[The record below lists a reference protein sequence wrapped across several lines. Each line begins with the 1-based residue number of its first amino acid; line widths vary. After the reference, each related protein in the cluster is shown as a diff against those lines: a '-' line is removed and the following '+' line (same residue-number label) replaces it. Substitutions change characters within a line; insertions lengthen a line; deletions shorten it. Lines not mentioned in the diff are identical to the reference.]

1 MSKNVLL
8 EREPRR
14 NKFDRF
20 MKDNP
25 YFQRFKVDVSDFD
38 VGRLPETMA
47 ELAKSKNPS
56 LDVKKEAAEIN
67 QLQIVGVC
75 KHMCG
80 GALDISLRALLKTK
94 MSGCILASCCH
105 HLCSYDTYL
114 NTKFFESQGL
124 TPDEIQILFRISAWG
139 TKLAQIK
146 D

>member
-1 MSKNVLL
+1 
-8 EREPRR
+8 
-14 NKFDRF
+14 
-20 MKDNP
+20 
-25 YFQRFKVDVSDFD
+25 
-38 VGRLPETMA
+38 
-47 ELAKSKNPS
+47 
-56 LDVKKEAAEIN
+56 
-67 QLQIVGVC
+67 
-75 KHMCG
+75 MCG